1 MADQEVRD
9 QQRMLNQ
16 EEQGRILDENAQ
28 REQIRVQRME
38 VIQEIA
44 DLERERDRTTNRLR
58 RICNQTLTK
67 FNFGRMEDIYIALI
81 DLDAILNLII
91 NNWEEM
97 LDSDESGNPI
107 YPDRGMPEYRYSP
120 EAEDFSRKIKIMEEV
135 LSLCQETLKKFLL
148 SLSLADQHIVSLEA
162 KITFLKNPNAW
173 EADYRTPD
181 IAI

>member
-1 MADQEVRD
+1 MDK
-9 QQRMLNQ
+9 NT
-16 EEQGRILDENAQ
+16 Q

-58 RICNQTLTK
+58 RSCNQTLTK
-67 FNFGRMEDIYIALI
+67 FNFGRMEDLYIALM
-81 DLDAILNLII
+81 DLDSRLSLRI

-120 EAEDFSRKIKIMEEV
+120 EAEDFSMKTKIMEEL
-135 LSLCQETLKKFLL
+135 LSLCQKTLKKFLL

-162 KITFLKNPNAW
+162 EITVLKNPNAW
-173 EADYRTPD
+173 EADYHGEQRRC
-181 IAI
+181 